1 MRAALK
7 SERFKEYQA
16 ANKLIKELNKKDL
29 DHTHFESGGS
39 FFVLWAELE
48 ADSPEKKV
56 IRGTDLYNRVI
67 NKTGVVID
75 ASNKKA
81 IKVKTVLGNDTWSL
95 VDCDII
101 ESN

>member
-1 MRAALK
+1 M
-7 SERFKEYQA
+7 EG
-16 ANKLIKELNKKDL
+16 LNKKDL
-29 DHTHFESGGS
+29 DHTHIESGDDH
-39 FFVLWAELE
+39 FVLWAELDS
-48 ADSPEKKV
+48 DSPEKQV